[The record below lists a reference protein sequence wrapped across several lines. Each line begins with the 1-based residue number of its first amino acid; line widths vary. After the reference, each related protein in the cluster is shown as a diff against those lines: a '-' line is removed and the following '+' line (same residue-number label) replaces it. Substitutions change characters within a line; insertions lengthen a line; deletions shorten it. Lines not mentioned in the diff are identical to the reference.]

1 MRIYRINNY
10 AAFTGIRQDRNT
22 VEQLKHDNPYYL
34 NLPIQRRI
42 SKAIEDLGNVS
53 GEDNINFLLDVS
65 DNLRYGTNIDIGKKP
80 YNDWRA
86 KLNAAAKK
94 SFELSDK
101 SVQEKL
107 AQKLAQTFSSPK
119 NITKEEKEIL
129 ANRELLLSKI
139 NPEELKNVKNNN
151 TANIKRNL
159 SYFVVSS
166 EVPIAQKL
174 YILKRLNYLI
184 SCSMLRAK
192 K

>member
-1 MRIYRINNY
+1 M
-10 AAFTGIRQDRNT
+10 
-22 VEQLKHDNPYYL
+22 
-34 NLPIQRRI
+34 
-42 SKAIEDLGNVS
+42 
-53 GEDNINFLLDVS
+53 NINP
-65 DNLRYGTNIDIGKKP
+65 NIDIGKKP

-174 YILKRLNYLI
+174 YILKKLNYLMMI
-184 SCSMLRAK
+184 IVRQIVSEYTVLVIIYK
-192 K
+192 NN